1 MSYADLTVRDRS
13 AVKRWV
19 QRRRLQDALK
29 PLRTSVVAGK
39 PCSVLDYGAGNGEL
53 VRQMSAVARVDAW
66 VFEPAPALMAEA
78 KANLAALPSVT
89 FLDRTRDTP
98 ADSFDFVFCL
108 EVFEHLPETPTREAA
123 AEIHRLLKPGGLAV
137 VGVPNELYSP
147 ALLKG
152 MFRMG
157 RRYGEF
163 DARPG
168 NVVRATLGQPPADR
182 PVVEIAPGLPYHPHH
197 LGFDHR
203 RLERALCSRFALVE
217 RWFSPLPFGGPAL
230 NTEVYFLL
238 RKPAPEAA
246 ATQGND
252 GRS

>member
-108 EVFEHLPETPTREAA
+108 EVFEHLPVTPTREAA

-203 RLERALCSRFALVE
+203 RLEHALCSRFALVE